1 MCLKQLIKTLD
12 ARDKKDCFSNRT
24 VAKEKGR
31 KFSIKNK
38 SKKTVCKVRVDSCL
52 LTEPN
57 KKKCDFLFKVCETER
72 YFLVELK
79 GTDVNYAVEQ
89 IESTFATL
97 NSKLNVPPEQ
107 FEAVVVS
114 SAFPRGANKRFQQ
127 LRKQCWDKRRLRLR
141 IKSREDSV
149 IV

>member
-1 MCLKQLIKTLD
+1 MIQTLD
-12 ARDKKDCFSNRT
+12 AQDRKGCFSNGT

-38 SKKTVCKVRVDSCL
+38 SKKTICKVRVDGCL
-52 LTEPN
+52 LTEST
-57 KKKCDFLFKVCETER
+57 KKKCDFFFKVCETER

-79 GTDVNYAVEQ
+79 GTDVNHAVEQ
-89 IESTFATL
+89 IESTFVAL
-97 NSKLNVPPEQ
+97 NDRLNVLPEQ
-107 FEAVVVS
+107 FETVIVS
-114 SAFPRGANKRFQQ
+114 SAFLRGANKRFQQ
-127 LRKQCWDKRRLRLR
+127 LRKQCWDTKRLRLR